1 MGETTTLE
9 QPLRSATGSAA
20 RAGEPEIAV
29 AHQRPSEEVDLD
41 AAARRLLSEADRAAR
56 HARMPGWLR
65 RVMQID
71 PLLSLFRRVPQVLWW
86 WMKYD
91 PLLRWA
97 VGPTTQ
103 SKVAAFKILVGER
116 ADEYLEKAIEADE
129 AVRAERL
136 ALLKRY
142 ASEEKVRRL
151 CDEWLALPEEQR
163 TRRMHLLRLIIEVAT
178 DRDLNARYS
187 ESWRWRV
194 AAVQSLRRMWQATDE
209 PNERAA
215 LLEGFKTIG
224 YRDRSP
230 DVLVELVRAIRAILE
245 PVYRRRLGMREDV
258 QLEQARLS
266 LLSSLTKPTA
276 LHSFEYSGLE
286 RSRPARFVLSD
297 QEERQLGLILLH
309 HYHGLRPE
317 VRGEVALTYAVLEQY
332 GSAMRLPR
340 GGRSLVAAR

>member
-1 MGETTTLE
+1 MHETTTLE
-9 QPLRSATGSAA
+9 RPLRSATVPAA
-20 RAGEPEIAV
+20 RAGEPERAGV
-29 AHQRPSEEVDLD
+29 HPRPDEEIDLD
-41 AAARRLLSEADRAAR
+41 AAARRLLAEADRTAQR
-56 HARMPGWLR
+56 ARMPGWLHR
-65 RVMQID
+65 IMQID
-71 PLLSLFRRVPQVLWW
+71 PLLSLFRRLPQALWW
-86 WMKYD
+86 WLNYD

-103 SKVAAFKILVGER
+103 SKVAAFKILVGGR
-116 ADEYLEKAIEADE
+116 ADEYLEKAIDADE

-142 ASEEKVRRL
+142 ANEEKIRRL

-178 DRDLNARYS
+178 DRELNARYS

-245 PVYRRRLGMREDV
+245 PVYRRRLGMRDDLQV
-258 QLEQARLS
+258 EQARLH
-266 LLSSLTKPTA
+266 LLSGLTKPTA
-276 LHSFEYSGLE
+276 LHSFEYNGVE

-309 HYHGLRPE
+309 HYHGSRPD
-317 VRGEVALTYAVLEQY
+317 VRGEVALTYAILEQY
-332 GSAMRLPR
+332 RGAMRLPR
-340 GGRSLVAAR
+340 GGRSLAAAR